1 MKNLNE
7 KKIYILMKLQ
17 KIYLFKILN
26 LQKNIMYFI
35 EFEFLLIIIKD
46 WELDNNEKF
55 ESGTL

>member
-1 MKNLNE
+1 
-7 KKIYILMKLQ
+7 
-17 KIYLFKILN
+17 
-26 LQKNIMYFI
+26 MYFI